1 MESINTFKLENF
13 RADIVYDTCAEN
25 PREFYDHMTAMVC
38 FHRGYEL
45 GDTHG
50 FTVESFQDFLKEN
63 KEKIVA
69 KYLYLYDHSGLTI
82 STTPFSC
89 PWDSGVVG
97 VVYIEKEQLKRG
109 YGKKVFTKKLQEIA
123 NNIIDIE
130 VEEYDNYLTGQ
141 VFGIII
147 TNVDTGE
154 ETESTWGFYGYDY
167 AKTEAKSML
176 KAEVEHYKKQQI
188 AERLDDINRH
198 IARLR
203 MYIKKHVPLD
213 KREACPVKM

>member
-1 MESINTFKLENF
+1 MESINTFELENF
-13 RADIVYDTCAEN
+13 RADIIYDTCAEN
-25 PREFYDHMTAMVC
+25 PREFCEHITTMVC
-38 FHRGYEL
+38 FHRGYKL
-45 GDTHG
+45 GDKHN
-50 FTVESFQDFLKEN
+50 FTVESFQEFLKEN

-82 STTPFSC
+82 STSPFSC

-97 VVYIEKEQLKRG
+97 VVYIEKEQLKKE

-123 NNIIDIE
+123 NNIIDSE

-147 TNVDTGE
+147 TNMDTGE

-167 AKTEAKSML
+167 AKTEAKAML
-176 KAEVEHYKKQQI
+176 KAEVEYYKKQQI

-198 IARLR
+198 VSRLR
-203 MYIKKHVPLD
+203 MYIKKHVPID
-213 KREACPVKM
+213 KREAYPVKM